1 MKKKLLSIV
10 LVLCMVLPLLPS
22 PANALNRSIVYP
34 RTKLKDVYVNGFPY
48 QYSSV
53 SNWITNKNNVMF
65 TDKNGNV
72 GLFSYKDGNKP
83 RAYIF
88 DKDYKVLS
96 DTVINL
102 PSHDYFGTF
111 AVAADGDYYVV
122 VGHKNT
128 EENTGKTVVNLLK
141 VSSKTGDVIKKGD
154 LKAKQFGSDFS
165 SITVP
170 FEAGTA
176 ELVEN
181 GGKIY
186 IHMAYKMFRAK
197 DGKNHQAANL
207 FVFDSGSLKPTY
219 VKSDFYVSHSFNQ
232 LIKLDGGTI
241 VTLSHGDA
249 YPRAIRLATMD
260 SKGNFNKSDIFS
272 FKGASGK
279 NETGSTVTGLEIG
292 KSNYLVTGTSVTHNQ
307 PVNGKYSPSNEWYK
321 GRNVYLSVV
330 NKKNLSPK
338 HIWLTTFDPN
348 NKDTTITDP
357 RIFKSG
363 NSFVVVY
370 SVSKGDTTYT
380 EFVTVDENGKILARN
395 KKDKTAFYSNSY
407 PLLVNNKII
416 WIAPWA
422 AGTDYYYVGN
432 TKIYKYKFDDT
443 GRVYLFEVDISSPSS
458 PKWIEGIRPQSVV
471 IEQKN
476 VFLDRGNATKLTA
489 KVVPST
495 SPFDDILWLSGNTG
509 KYSITKDGYVTA
521 LSGGATDKVFAQSEI
536 DQSIYAT
543 VPITTNASPKS
554 PTSQERKSAIATA
567 KDKHVGLYSTK
578 VYYPL
583 EKGKQTSNIQLKS
596 ASGNVPKYYL
606 TSSDESIV
614 KIKDSTIAVG
624 VEYGTAT
631 VYFHTADKQ
640 NVASCVVEVVP
651 PKADGTYII
660 KMPKTDYKL
669 GDPFETEGFVAAQC
683 SDNGKK
689 IKYYT
694 DKQVYFII
702 SKRTTTEITEAWGR
716 GKPLTDSGTTEV
728 RVLVGGTVLRYNI
741 NVGKNSSNGAD
752 NSSYTK
758 GLQDGHYNL
767 RCMNNY
773 MNIAA
778 NGGAELRNVTPNPVY
793 DIKRQTDGNYTIKTS
808 SGKYLGIA
816 DTIKDGI
823 QLKEVSTPYLWK
835 LYSENN
841 NDIFSLRPA
850 TNLKM
855 VVNAAG
861 EKNIDGTWIILWTY
875 ENTNS
880 PNHAEFRFIQAQ

>member
-1 MKKKLLSIV
+1 MKKKLLSMV
-10 LVLCMVLPLLPS
+10 LVLCMVLPLLPLS
-22 PANALNRSIVYP
+22 ANALNKSIVYP
-34 RTKLKDVYVNGFPY
+34 RTKLKDVYVNGYGY
-48 QYSSV
+48 QYSST
-53 SNWITNKNNVMF
+53 SNWVIEKNNVMF

-72 GLFSYKDGNKP
+72 GLFSYKNGNKP

-88 DKDYKVLS
+88 DKNYTVLS
-96 DTVINL
+96 NTVINL
-102 PSHDYFGTF
+102 PSHNYFGTF
-111 AVAADGDYYVV
+111 AVASDGNYYVV

-128 EENTGKTVVNLLK
+128 EENAGKTVVTLLK
-141 VSSKTGDVIKKGD
+141 ISSQTGEVIKKGE
-154 LKAKQFGSDFS
+154 LKAKQFGSEFS

-176 ELVEN
+176 ELVESS
-181 GGKIY
+181 GKIY
-186 IHMAYKMFRAK
+186 IHMAYKMFKAK
-197 DGKNHQAANL
+197 DGKNHQAANV
-207 FVFDSGSLKPTY
+207 FVFDSGSLKPTQ

-232 LIKLDGGTI
+232 LIKLDGSTI

-272 FKGASGK
+272 IKGASGK

-307 PVNGKYSPSNEWYK
+307 PVNGKFSPSNEWYK

-363 NSFVVVY
+363 DSFVVVY
-370 SVSKGDTTYT
+370 SISKGDTTYT

-407 PLLVNNKII
+407 PLFMNNKII
-416 WIAPWA
+416 WISPWA
-422 AGTDYYYVGN
+422 AGMDYYYVGN
-432 TKIYKYKFDDT
+432 TKIYKFKFDDT
-443 GRVYLFEVDISSPSS
+443 GHIYLFEVDISSPKS
-458 PKWIEGIRPQSVV
+458 PRWIEGVRPQSVV

-476 VFLDRGNATKLTA
+476 VFLDRGNATKLSA
-489 KVVPST
+489 KVLPEA
-495 SPFDDILWLSGNTG
+495 SPFDDIIWLSGNTG
-509 KYSITKDGYVTA
+509 KYSVTKDGYVTA
-521 LSGGATDKVFAQSEI
+521 LSGGATDKIFAQSEI
-536 DQSIYAT
+536 DQSIYT
-543 VPITTNASPKS
+543 TIPIITNASPKL
-554 PTSQERKSAIATA
+554 PTAQVRKSAIATA
-567 KDKHVGLYSTK
+567 KNKQVGLYSTK
-578 VYYPL
+578 EYYPL

-596 ASGNVPKYYL
+596 SSGNAPKYYL
-606 TSSDESIV
+606 TSSNESIV
-614 KIKDSTIAVG
+614 RIKDSTIPVG

-631 VYFHTADKQ
+631 LYFHTANKK
-640 NVASCVVEVVP
+640 NIASCVIEVVP

-660 KMPKTDYKL
+660 KMPKTNYKL
-669 GDPFETEGFVAAQC
+669 GEPFETEGFLAAKC
-683 SDNGKK
+683 TENGKK
-689 IKYYT
+689 ISYYN
-694 DKQVYFII
+694 DKQSFFII
-702 SKRTTTEITEAWGR
+702 SKRSDTILTEAWGR
-716 GKPLTDSGTTEV
+716 GKPLTDAGKTEV
-728 RVLVGGTVLRYNI
+728 RVQVGGTVVRYNI
-741 NVGKNSSNGAD
+741 NVDGNSSNGAD

-758 GLQDGHYNL
+758 VLKDGRYSL

-773 MNIAA
+773 LNIAA
-778 NGGAELRNVTPNPVY
+778 NGGAELRNITPNPVY
-793 DIKRQTDGNYTIKTS
+793 EIKKQTDGNYTIKTA

-823 QLKEVSTPYLWK
+823 QIKEVSSPYLWR

-841 NDIFSLRPA
+841 NDIFSLRPVS
-850 TNLKM
+850 NLKM
-855 VVNAAG
+855 VVNAQG
-861 EKNIDGTWIILWTY
+861 EKNIDGTQIILWTY

-880 PNHAEFRFIQAQ
+880 PNHAEFRFIPAK

>member
-1 MKKKLLSIV
+1 MKKKLLSIL
-10 LVLCMVLPLLPS
+10 LVVCMVIPILPL

-34 RTKLKDVYVNGFPY
+34 RTKLKNVYVNGFPY
-48 QYSSV
+48 QYSSMG
-53 SNWITNKNNVMF
+53 NWVINKNNVMF
-65 TDKNGNV
+65 NDKNGNV
-72 GLFSYKDGNKP
+72 GLFSYKNGNKP

-88 DKDYKVLS
+88 DKDYKVIS

-128 EENTGKTVVNLLK
+128 EENAAKTVVNLLK
-141 VSSKTGDVIKKGD
+141 VSSKTGDVIKKGE
-154 LKAKQFGSDFS
+154 LKAKQFGSAFS

-181 GGKIY
+181 AGKIY
-186 IHMAYKMFRAK
+186 IHMAYKMFRAS

-207 FVFDSGSLKPTY
+207 FVFDSKSLKPTD

-232 LIKLDGGTI
+232 LIKLDGSTI

-279 NETGSTVTGLEIG
+279 NETGTTVTGLEIG
-292 KSNYLVTGTSVTHNQ
+292 KSNYLVAGTSVTHNQ
-307 PVNGKYSPSNEWYK
+307 PVNGKYSPSNEWHK

-330 NKKNLSPK
+330 NKKSMSPK

-348 NKDTTITDP
+348 DKDTTITDP

-363 NSFVVVY
+363 NSFVVMY
-370 SVSKGDTTYT
+370 SVSKGDNNYT

-395 KKDKTAFYSNSY
+395 KKEKTAFYSNSY
-407 PLLVNNKII
+407 PLLINNKVI

-422 AGTDYYYVGN
+422 AGMDYYYVGSS
-432 TKIYKYKFDDT
+432 KINKYKFDDT

-458 PKWIEGIRPQSVV
+458 PKWIEGVRPQSVV

-476 VFLDRGNATKLTA
+476 IILDRGDATKLTA
-489 KVVPST
+489 KVLPST
-495 SPFDDILWLSGNTG
+495 SPFDDIIWLSGNTG
-509 KYSITKDGYVTA
+509 KYSVTKDGYVTA
-521 LSGGATDKVFAQSEI
+521 LLGGSTDKIFAESEI
-536 DQSIYAT
+536 DQSIYTT
-543 VPITTNASPKS
+543 VPIKTNAAPKS
-554 PTSQERKSAIATA
+554 PTSQVRKSAIATA
-567 KDKHVGLYSTK
+567 KNKQVGLYSTK
-578 VYYPL
+578 EYYPL
-583 EKGKQTSNIQLKS
+583 EKSKQTDNIQLKS
-596 ASGNVPKYYL
+596 SSGKVPNYYL

-614 KIKDSTIAVG
+614 RIKDSTIPVG

-631 VYFHTADKQ
+631 VYFHTEDKQ
-640 NVASCVVEVVP
+640 NVARCVVEVVP

-660 KMPKTDYKL
+660 KMPKTNYKL
-669 GDPFETEGFVAAQC
+669 GEPFETEGFIAVQC
-683 SDNGKK
+683 TDKGKK
-689 IKYYT
+689 IKYYN
-694 DKQVYFII
+694 DKQVFFII
-702 SKRTTTEITEAWGR
+702 SKLPSTYTTEAWGR
-716 GKPLTDSGTTEV
+716 GKPLTDAGTTEV
-728 RVLVGGTVLRYNI
+728 RVLVGSTVLRYNI
-741 NVGKNSSNGAD
+741 NVGGNSSNGAD
-752 NSSYTK
+752 NSNYTK
-758 GLQDGHYNL
+758 TLQDGSYNL

-773 MNIAA
+773 MNITA
-778 NGGAELRNVTPNPVY
+778 NGSAELRNVNPPPIY
-793 DIKRQTDGNYTIKTS
+793 DIKKQTDGNYTIKTA

-816 DTIKDGI
+816 DTIMDGTQI
-823 QLKEVSTPYLWK
+823 KEVSSPYLWK

-841 NDIFSLRPA
+841 NDIFSLRPV

-855 VVNAAG
+855 VLNAAG
-861 EKNIDGTWIILWTY
+861 EKNSDGTRIILWTH

-880 PNHAEFRFIQAQ
+880 PNNAEFRFIPAQ

>member
-1 MKKKLLSIV
+1 MKKRLLGI
-10 LVLCMVLPLLPS
+10 LLILCMVLPLLPLS
-22 PANALNRSIVYP
+22 ANALNRSIVYP
-34 RTKLKDVYVNGFPY
+34 RTKLKDVYVNGFGY
-48 QYSSV
+48 QYSST
-53 SNWITNKNNVMF
+53 SNWVIEKNNVMF

-72 GLFSYKDGNKP
+72 GLFSYKNGNKP

-88 DKDYKVLS
+88 DKNYKVIS
-96 DTVINL
+96 NTEINL

-122 VGHKNT
+122 IGHKNT
-128 EENTGKTVVNLLK
+128 EENAGKTVVYLLK
-141 VSSKTGDVIKKGD
+141 VSSKTGEVIKKGE
-154 LKAKQFGSDFS
+154 LKAKQFGSAFS

-176 ELVEN
+176 ELVESS
-181 GGKIY
+181 GKIY
-186 IHMAYKMFRAK
+186 IHMAYKMFRAS

-207 FVFDSGSLKPTY
+207 FVFDSGSLKPTQ

-232 LIKLDGGTI
+232 LIKLDGSTI

-260 SKGNFNKSDIFS
+260 SKGNFNKSDILS

-292 KSNYLVTGTSVTHNQ
+292 KSNYLVAGTSVTHNQ

-357 RIFKSG
+357 RVFKSD
-363 NSFVVVY
+363 NKFVVVY
-370 SVSKGDTTYT
+370 SVTKGDTTYT

-407 PLLVNNKII
+407 PLLMNNKII
-416 WIAPWA
+416 WLAPWS
-422 AGTDYYYVGN
+422 AGMDYYYVGN

-443 GRVYLFEVDISSPSS
+443 GHVYLFEVDISSPTS
-458 PKWIEGIRPQSVV
+458 PRWIEGVRPQSVV

-476 VFLDRGNATKLTA
+476 VSLDRGDATKLSA
-489 KVVPST
+489 KVLPEA
-495 SPFDDILWLSGNTG
+495 SPFDDIIWLSGNTG
-509 KYSITKDGYVTA
+509 KYSVTKDGYVTA
-521 LSGGATDKVFAQSEI
+521 LEGGATNKIFAQSEI
-536 DQSIYAT
+536 DQSIYT
-543 VPITTNASPKS
+543 TLQITTNASPKP
-554 PTSQERKSAIATA
+554 PTAQVRKPATATA
-567 KDKHVGLYSTK
+567 KSKQVGLYSTK
-578 VYYPL
+578 EYYPL
-583 EKGKQTSNIQLKS
+583 EKGKQTSNVQLKAS
-596 ASGNVPKYYL
+596 SGNAPKYYL
-606 TSSDESIV
+606 TSSDDSIV
-614 KIKDSTIAVG
+614 KIKDSTIPIG

-631 VYFHTADKQ
+631 VYFHTEDKQ
-640 NVASCVVEVVP
+640 NVANCVIEVVP

-660 KMPKTDYKL
+660 KMPKTNYKL
-669 GDPFETEGFVAAQC
+669 GEPFETEGFLAAKC
-683 SDNGKK
+683 TENGKK
-689 IKYYT
+689 ISYFN
-694 DKQVYFII
+694 DKQSFFII
-702 SKRTTTEITEAWGR
+702 SKRSDTYLTEAWGR
-716 GKPLTDSGTTEV
+716 GKPLTAAGNIEV
-728 RVLVGGTVLRYNI
+728 RVQVGGTVLRYNI
-741 NVGKNSSNGAD
+741 NVDGNSSNGAD

-758 GLQDGHYNL
+758 VLQDGRYSL
-767 RCMNNY
+767 RCMYNY
-773 MNIAA
+773 VNIAE
-778 NGGAELRNVTPNPVY
+778 NGGAELRNTTPNPVY
-793 DIKRQTDGNYTIKTS
+793 EFKRQTDGNYTIKTA

-823 QLKEVSTPYLWK
+823 QINEVSSPYLWR

-841 NDIFSLRPA
+841 NDIFSLRPVS
-850 TNLKM
+850 NLKM
-855 VVNAAG
+855 VVNAAE
-861 EKNIDGTWIILWTY
+861 EKNTDGTRIILWTY

-880 PNHAEFRFIQAQ
+880 PNNAEFRFIPVN